1 VVLALSIPPK
11 QKTHFGHTESLYGVW
26 LATSIVFIVLTFL
39 PSFWLLNLP
48 ESLVVFST
56 LTIQAALI
64 ILLSGP
70 LGCEDDE
77 LRLDLDTDI
86 SLIQGKKLY
95 IPVFVSNQRYLALYD
110 TGASCCLIHPRV
122 LSAGTEIQT
131 ENLDL
136 RIQDLQGQSTQARIQ
151 GRVLLDI
158 FLENG
163 DLVRKIPFLVTN
175 SLFDIILGTN
185 LFQARQWGGAWQRNQ
200 FFITTGPY
208 SAPILAIPKPLDV
221 PLQTPLELMLAPKKK
236 RRKRTVSRQAPQKS
250 E

>member
-1 VVLALSIPPK
+1 
-11 QKTHFGHTESLYGVW
+11 
-26 LATSIVFIVLTFL
+26 
-39 PSFWLLNLP
+39 
-48 ESLVVFST
+48 
-56 LTIQAALI
+56 
-64 ILLSGP
+64 
-70 LGCEDDE
+70 
-77 LRLDLDTDI
+77 
-86 SLIQGKKLY
+86 
-95 IPVFVSNQRYLALYD
+95 
-110 TGASCCLIHPRV
+110 
-122 LSAGTEIQT
+122 
-131 ENLDL
+131 
-136 RIQDLQGQSTQARIQ
+136 
-151 GRVLLDI
+151 LLDI